1 MRGIRVFAL
10 LVAVVVIGACF
21 GGGGNDGA
29 NSPTLYCTYPPKGL
43 AGDQVTLD
51 GVFPDDPTFPIQV
64 GFSSSEQTFGTQAQ
78 IVSKTTERIVV
89 RVPAGSGA
97 SYIHVRN
104 QFGMTQS
111 RRFTYGAQTDVAEI
125 EPNDAIDGSDA
136 TVAGLN
142 IKAHGILSN
151 PLDKDHFHFDGLC
164 ADWNMVLTITPRVVS
179 VVYING
185 QPYNVAADGTVKF
198 KPPLDTLDGDGKAVI
213 GITGAT
219 GAYQIRMSVL

>member
-1 MRGIRVFAL
+1 MRGIRFVGL
-10 LVAVVVIGACF
+10 SVAVVVIGACF
-21 GGGGNDGA
+21 GGGGVDGA
-29 NSPTLYCTYPPKGL
+29 NSPILYCSYPPKGV
-43 AGDQVTLD
+43 AGDEVILD
-51 GVFPDDPTFPIQV
+51 GVFPDDATFPIQA
-64 GFSSSEQTFGTQAQ
+64 GFSSSAQTFGTQVQ
-78 IVSKTTERIVV
+78 IVSKTAERIVV
-89 RVPAGSGA
+89 RVPAGSGTG
-97 SYIHVRN
+97 YIHVRN

-111 RRFTYGAQTDVAEI
+111 KRFEYGAQEDVAEI

-142 IKAHGILSN
+142 TKAHGSLSN

-185 QPYNVAADGTVKF
+185 QPYDVAADGTVKF
-198 KPPLDTLDGDGKAVI
+198 KPPLDTLFGDGKALI

-219 GAYQIRMSVL
+219 GAYQIKMSLL